1 MVALHSPGQVR
12 RYENYLRIEHES
24 SVFVFQ
30 ERGGKPPRKR
40 PAPQVREA
48 RAGDL
53 IENPGWKVTVGKASH
68 VQPLLECLAFRL
80 DSDEGSMCYSGD
92 SGGVCEEVIELA
104 RGCDVAIPMNHYL
117 SGTEPTASYRA
128 ACGNHRDNAVIARR
142 AGVKTLALTHV
153 LAQIDRPGIR
163 EQIIRE
169 VKQEF
174 DGQVIWGEDLM
185 RLTLRKHSLV
195 KIEQAGKTG

>member
-1 MVALHSPGQVR
+1 MTELLFGEEGVYGPDIRAHR
-12 RYENYLRIEHES
+12 AH
-24 SVFVFQ
+24 
-30 ERGGKPPRKR
+30 
-40 PAPQVREA
+40 
-48 RAGDL
+48 AGDVV
-53 IENPGWKVTVGKASH
+53 EGAGWKVTVGKASH

-92 SGGVCEEVIELA
+92 SGGVCEEVVELA
-104 RGCDVAIPMNHYL
+104 RGCDVAILMNHYL

-128 ACGNHRDNAVIARR
+128 ACGNHKDNAVIAQR

-169 VKQEF
+169 VKQVF
-174 DGQVIWGEDLM
+174 AGQVIWGEDLM
-185 RLTLRKHSLV
+185 RLTLTEHGLV
-195 KIEQAGKTG
+195 KIEQANEIG